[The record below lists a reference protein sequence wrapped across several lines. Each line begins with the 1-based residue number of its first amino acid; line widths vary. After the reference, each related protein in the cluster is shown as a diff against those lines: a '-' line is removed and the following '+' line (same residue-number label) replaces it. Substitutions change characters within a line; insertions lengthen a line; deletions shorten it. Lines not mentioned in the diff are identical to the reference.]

1 MRVTKFKLPRL
12 AGLFHA
18 MFAALNSREK
28 SRVPMITTRKILLA
42 AIALVAFQTQVLAT
56 WSVIAVDRK
65 TGQVII
71 ASATCVPQQGFA
83 TFPAKG
89 LKDIQAIIIPG
100 VGVAAAQANV
110 DRTRKLQQL
119 IADELNRSTD
129 PARIIDM
136 LKANDEAQA
145 SRQYGIVDLKGRMAG
160 FSGTGNGKQSLD
172 RQGRVEGTEVYFSI
186 QGNIL
191 TGDDVVEEAVKAFKQ
206 AKGSLADRV
215 MAAMEAADSRG
226 GDRRCNC
233 NSQPD
238 PPAPCDNKTAHVAY
252 IVAANKN
259 DKMGSGLNDGTY
271 YMEIQVTDQDIKPD
285 ENDNPVKTLR
295 MRYDRWV
302 KDHNK
307 SGRPKK

>member
-1 MRVTKFKLPRL
+1 
-12 AGLFHA
+12 
-18 MFAALNSREK
+18 
-28 SRVPMITTRKILLA
+28 MIPTRKILLA
-42 AIALVAFQTQVLAT
+42 AIALVALQTQVLAT

-71 ASATCVPQQGFA
+71 ASATCVPQQTFA

-89 LKDIQAIIIPG
+89 LKDVQAIIIPG
-100 VGVAAAQANV
+100 IGVAAAQANV

-119 IADELNRSTD
+119 IADELNRGTD

-136 LKANDEAQA
+136 LKANDQAQA

-172 RQGRVEGTEVYFSI
+172 RQGRVEGTDVYFSI

-191 TGDDVVEEAVKAFKQ
+191 TGDDVVEQAVKAFKN

-259 DKMGSGLNDGTY
+259 DKMGAGLSDGSY

-302 KDHNK
+302 KDHDK
-307 SGRPKK
+307 RGRPKK